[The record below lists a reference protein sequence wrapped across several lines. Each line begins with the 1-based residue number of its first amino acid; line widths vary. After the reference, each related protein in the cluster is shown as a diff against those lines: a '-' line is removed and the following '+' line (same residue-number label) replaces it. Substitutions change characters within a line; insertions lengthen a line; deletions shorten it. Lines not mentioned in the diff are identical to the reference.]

1 MNRFSG
7 TLPKQA
13 TNIYKN
19 IPQQENWNYITDF
32 ESEYF
37 VYNFIRYISDMET
50 FKGYFSVI

>member
-1 MNRFSG
+1 MNHFSG
-7 TLPKQA
+7 ILPKQA

-37 VYNFIRYISDMET
+37 VYNFIRCISDMET